1 MAKVLLVE
9 DSLTQAVEM
18 TMLLETAHH
27 EVVHVV
33 NGLQGL
39 EALGAGS
46 PDVVIT
52 DLQMPEMNGLQ
63 LVETMRSDFSHIPS
77 ILVTEYGSEEL
88 AADALRRGAA
98 GYVPKTRLKEL
109 LNDTIVDVLGVFR
122 TDASYSKLISTLRK
136 NVFIFDLP
144 NDPSL
149 ISPLVGLL
157 MQVSA
162 GMELLPSIDMVRL
175 GIAIEHAVANAM
187 IHGNLELSRQDCPSH
202 HDLVHE
208 GCSSEAMKRRQ
219 KESPYKD
226 RVVHV
231 EATASHHAI
240 RVEIEDQG
248 KGFDTSIA
256 PRAGQLDSAELAE
269 LAGKLNDTPHRGL
282 TLIASFVDQML
293 FNETGTEVTL
303 IKRCPS

>member
-9 DSLTQAVEM
+9 DSLTQAVEI
-18 TMLLETAHH
+18 TMLLESAHH

-33 NGLQGL
+33 NGRQGL

-52 DLQMPEMNGLQ
+52 DLQMPELNGLQ
-63 LVETMRSDFSHIPS
+63 LVERMRADYSHVPS

-98 GYVPKTRLKEL
+98 GYVPKTRMQEL

-136 NVFIFDLP
+136 NVFVFDLP

-162 GMELLPSIDMVRL
+162 GMGLLPSIDMVRL

-187 IHGNLELSRQDCPSH
+187 IHGNLQLSRQECPSH

-208 GCSSEAMKRRQ
+208 GHASEAMKRRAN
-219 KESPYKD
+219 ESPYRD

-231 EATASHHAI
+231 EATASHHAV
-240 RVEIEDQG
+240 RIEVKDQG

-256 PRAGQLDSAELAE
+256 PRAGELDATELAK
-269 LAGKLNDTPHRGL
+269 LAGTLNDTPHRGL
-282 TLIASFVDQML
+282 TLIASFVDQLL
-293 FNETGTEVTL
+293 FNESGTEITL